1 MASSLSF
8 PTFFSSFLPPEGE
21 MKGLGLEALVVWRS
35 HDFVLLSS
43 GVISNRKTHVLL
55 ILVKKHSQE

>member
-1 MASSLSF
+1 
-8 PTFFSSFLPPEGE
+8 
-21 MKGLGLEALVVWRS
+21 MKGLGLEAVVVWRS

-43 GVISNRKTHVLL
+43 GVISNRKTRVLL

>member
-1 MASSLSF
+1 
-8 PTFFSSFLPPEGE
+8 
-21 MKGLGLEALVVWRS
+21 MKGLGLEALVVWPCS

-43 GVISNRKTHVLL
+43 GVISNRKTRVLL

>member
-1 MASSLSF
+1 
-8 PTFFSSFLPPEGE
+8 
-21 MKGLGLEALVVWRS
+21 MKGLGLEAEVVWPRS

-43 GVISNRKTHVLL
+43 GVISNRKTRVLL